1 MVQYGMYTESRDDI
15 SDVTELLPSGEVE
28 VDSIKYTY
36 SYENM
41 VVATDRVFAFQ
52 GKEDSL
58 PHLFQLIPNEGE
70 KNTDYQRLL
79 NSLNMQDS
87 KVYEA
92 LIKTGRT
99 IVERVESIDISK
111 ISFEDLEE
119 KVEID
124 GKKYL
129 IMYASPTVM
138 IIGISLR
145 ENLEKRLRGR
155 IQG

>member
-1 MVQYGMYTESRDDI
+1 
-15 SDVTELLPSGEVE
+15 
-28 VDSIKYTY
+28 
-36 SYENM
+36 
-41 VVATDRVFAFQ
+41 
-52 GKEDSL
+52 
-58 PHLFQLIPNEGE
+58 
-70 KNTDYQRLL
+70 
-79 NSLNMQDS
+79 
-87 KVYEA
+87 
-92 LIKTGRT
+92 
-99 IVERVESIDISK
+99 VERVESIDISK